1 MNTKTDARET
11 ESQPLEQEQRQI
23 RMARNIRKRCRNNR
37 CKQVQY
43 AVSQVFGI
51 IEQLGCQ
58 TEQQDITESPASHKT
73 HDKAGQSQHENQRRQ
88 TDDKKI
94 QHVRIEH
101 EG

>member
-51 IEQLGCQ
+51 IEQQGCQ
-58 TEQQDITESPASHKT
+58 TEQQDRARLLTKLMTKQGSPSM
-73 HDKAGQSQHENQRRQ
+73 
-88 TDDKKI
+88 KI
-94 QHVRIEH
+94 R
-101 EG
+101 EGRLMTKRYNT